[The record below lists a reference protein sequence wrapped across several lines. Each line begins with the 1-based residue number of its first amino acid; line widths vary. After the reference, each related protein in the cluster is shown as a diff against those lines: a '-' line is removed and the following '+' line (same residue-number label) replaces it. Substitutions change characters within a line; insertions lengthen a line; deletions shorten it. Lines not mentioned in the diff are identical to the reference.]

1 VIVVVKVFVTMN
13 LDYVVASMD
22 LQVSVY
28 AILIFL
34 NPMLIAL

>member
-1 VIVVVKVFVTMN
+1 MIVVVKVFVTMN

-34 NPMLIAL
+34 NPKFIAL